1 MKNALIIALL
11 TGTLNLFAQLGVGT
25 TNPKNTLDVHKS
37 AADVSSSGN
46 SSNGHFRIGG
56 SLGTSVLDLG
66 ISNSSESA
74 WLQSRRSDNYSTT
87 QSLRLQ
93 PNGGRVGIGITTAPT
108 EMLHVAG
115 NLKSSGYVRGTATGQ
130 VLNQIFLNAS
140 DLGFSSALTVT
151 NTSLTDVIS
160 YSYTPVSTSSRIWI
174 KFDCASVVYGSATSG
189 SDDECESIIT
199 VTSGSTSSTLQ
210 MKRQYYGQVA
220 GAGARKSMLFPISG
234 VYNQSGGT
242 ALTFKVQA
250 RRVVG
255 DDGVNILP
263 DMVLSILEVAQ

>member
-1 MKNALIIALL
+1 MKNILLITLL
-11 TGTLNLFAQLGVGT
+11 MGTLNLFAQLGVGT
-25 TNPKNTLDVHKS
+25 TNPKNPLDVHKS

-66 ISNSSESA
+66 ISNSSESG

-93 PNGGRVGIGITTAPT
+93 PNGGGVGIGMPTAPS
-108 EMLHVAG
+108 EMLHVDG

-140 DLGFSSALTVT
+140 DLGFSSAQTFS
-151 NTSLTDVIS
+151 NASLTDVIS

-174 KFDCASVVYGSATSG
+174 KFDCASGVFGTATSG
-189 SDDECESIIT
+189 SDDECESAIT
-199 VTSGSTSSTLQ
+199 VTAGSTTSTLQ
-210 MKRQYYGQVA
+210 SKRQYYAQAA

-250 RRVVG
+250 RKVGG
-255 DDGVNILP
+255 DDGVSIQP